1 MKIYEH
7 LCFGERKIIEKMLKK
22 NKSIRAIARM
32 LGRGVSCISNEIK
45 LGKTN
50 GIYNAKKAEAKAVLR
65 RRDSKF
71 QCLKVAK
78 NIDLKKFVIENILD
92 DQSPEGISGRLKEVE
107 KGLEYAS
114 TKAIYKFIE
123 SAHGRQIEGHLYH
136 NAVKKRSG
144 PKNKKKVS
152 IDGRT
157 MIDQRPKK
165 VEKRLEFGHY
175 EGDFIE
181 SGDNG
186 IGSLLVLI
194 ERKTRYP
201 FLIYLEDRS
210 TKNVNNLIE
219 KLIANFNPKSLTLD
233 NDLSFQKHPELS
245 ELIQATIYFCHPHTP
260 YEKGTV
266 ENRNKAIRRYVKKK
280 SDLSKYGNEYFQMVE
295 TKLRTKFMKCLDYK
309 TPKEAFDI
317 EMKKLKLKKP
327 RECGIISRVLKT
339 NIECSA

>member
-22 NKSIRAIARM
+22 KKSIRAVARM

-114 TKAIYKFIE
+114 TKAIYKFVE

-136 NAVKKRSG
+136 NAVKKRRG

-157 MIDQRPKK
+157 MIDQRPKR

-181 SGDNG
+181 SGGDG
-186 IGSLLVLI
+186 TGSLLVLI
-194 ERKTRYP
+194 KRKTRYP

-219 KLIANFNPKSLTLD
+219 KLIASFDPKSLTLD

-339 NIECSA
+339 NVECSA